1 MLELS
6 KVVLQ
11 ATYEADEYPRM
22 IGKGLQYGMDVAGN
36 VIAVKTDLKMISS

>member
-11 ATYEADEYPRM
+11 ATYEADKYPRM

-36 VIAVKTDLKMISS
+36 VIAVKTDLGMISS